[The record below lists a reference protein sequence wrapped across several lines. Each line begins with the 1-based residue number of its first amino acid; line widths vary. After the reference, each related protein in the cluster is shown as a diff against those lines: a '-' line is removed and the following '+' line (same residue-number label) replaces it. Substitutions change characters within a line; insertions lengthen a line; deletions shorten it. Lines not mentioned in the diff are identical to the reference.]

1 MKHKPNIGIIGA
13 GMIAGIHL
21 DAFLNTKGANVLWL
35 ADVDK
40 RVLTEKQKK
49 YNVPNGTADY
59 RDILRDN
66 NIDAVIVAAPP
77 FEHFAAAVSAMRAGK
92 HVLIEKPLVI
102 NRSQMNR
109 LVKETAKHKNL
120 VILECSARHN
130 AARKLR

>member
-21 DAFLNTKGANVLWL
+21 DAILDSKRANVLWL

-40 RVLTEKQKK
+40 RVLAEKLKK
-49 YNVPNGTADY
+49 YNVPYGTTDY

-77 FEHFAAAVSAMRAGK
+77 FVHFDAAVSAMRAGK
-92 HVLIEKPLVI
+92 HGSL
-102 NRSQMNR
+102 
-109 LVKETAKHKNL
+109 
-120 VILECSARHN
+120 
-130 AARKLR
+130 AARKWAYSARVAGRHC